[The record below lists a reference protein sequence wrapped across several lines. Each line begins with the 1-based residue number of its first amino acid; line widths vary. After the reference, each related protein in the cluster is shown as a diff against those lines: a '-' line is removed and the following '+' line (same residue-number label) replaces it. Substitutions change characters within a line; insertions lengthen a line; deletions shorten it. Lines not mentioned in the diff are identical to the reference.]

1 MTLQQCRVCGEQ
13 VAARA
18 RTCPHCGE
26 PNPTD
31 WAQKD
36 ARRGLAI
43 GAALF
48 AAFALGWTILIA
60 NCTVGAFG

>member
-1 MTLQQCRVCGEQ
+1 MTLQQCRTCQGQ
-13 VAARA
+13 VSSRA
-18 RTCPHCGE
+18 RKCPHCGE
-26 PNPTD
+26 INPTD
-31 WAQKD
+31 WAQRD